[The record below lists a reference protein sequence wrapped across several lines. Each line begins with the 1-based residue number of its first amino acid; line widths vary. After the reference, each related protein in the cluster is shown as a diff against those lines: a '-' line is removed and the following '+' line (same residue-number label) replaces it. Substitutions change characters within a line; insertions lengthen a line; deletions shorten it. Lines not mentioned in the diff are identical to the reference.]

1 MLLAPKIQW
10 ILSPLLFVAWP
21 PLLRMLGLD
30 GSPAGDTNW
39 ADLSP
44 SDRAEKAAFVCIGGG
59 HYAPKPGDLARR
71 GGYVGHMLASYVLDF
86 GEDGWRSAV
95 SEAVRSTRAAFPGAG
110 GGFQG
115 GVGALVDK
123 KAFRSRDRAAL
134 LEHLE
139 TLGVEHRFKSSE
151 C

>member
-1 MLLAPKIQW
+1 MCALNAKSHVQTARQRNTLRLP
-10 ILSPLLFVAWP
+10 
-21 PLLRMLGLD
+21 RMLGLD
-30 GSPAGDTNW
+30 GSPADDTNW
-39 ADLSP
+39 VDLSP
-44 SDRAEKAAFVCIGGG
+44 SARAEKAAFVCLGGG

-71 GGYVGHMLASYVLDF
+71 SGSYVGHMLASYVLDF

-95 SEAVRSTRAAFPGAG
+95 SEAVRSTRVAFPGAG
-110 GGFQG
+110 GGFKG

-134 LEHLE
+134 LEHLD

>member
-1 MLLAPKIQW
+1 
-10 ILSPLLFVAWP
+10 
-21 PLLRMLGLD
+21 MLGLD
-30 GSPAGDTNW
+30 GSPAGDTRW

-44 SDRAEKAAFVCIGGG
+44 AARADRCVFVGIGGG

-71 GGYVGHMLASYVLDF
+71 GGAYVGHMLASYVLDF
-86 GEDGWRSAV
+86 GGEEQDGRENWRRAV
-95 SEAVRSTRAAFPGAG
+95 SEAVSSTRAAFPGAG
-110 GGFQG
+110 GGIEG

-134 LEHLE
+134 LEHLGS
-139 TLGVEHRFKSSE
+139 LGVEHRFKSSD